1 MRSKVNV
8 SVPLCIYALSSWS
21 RYIAEV
27 RKTLWAVV
35 IGLLFGMMP
44 NAAASEIVIPGFA
57 TVNYPESVKLKKT
70 GCQNIP
76 FKYLTDENLVRE
88 NTVFLIAIAPQNS
101 KRVYGFVAWMSTQT
115 SMGENALPSMARI
128 GVLQLK
134 VCRKAFKYSSQATR
148 KTPAITPG
156 NHRIF
161 FNAGNVDPVTG
172 SILGEKIEI
181 IREIEFY

>member
-1 MRSKVNV
+1 MWTIV
-8 SVPLCIYALSSWS
+8 A
-21 RYIAEV
+21 A
-27 RKTLWAVV
+27 
-35 IGLLFGMMP
+35 LLFGCMP
-44 NAAASEIVIPGFA
+44 NAVASDIVIPGFA

-76 FKYLTDENLVRE
+76 FNYLTDENLARE

-128 GVLQLK
+128 GILQLK
-134 VCRKAFKYSSQATR
+134 VCRKAFMYSPKATR
-148 KTPAITPG
+148 KTPGIPPG

-161 FNAGNVDPVTG
+161 FSAGNVDPVTG
-172 SILGEKIEI
+172 NIVGEKIEI
-181 IREIEFY
+181 IREIKFY

>member
-1 MRSKVNV
+1 
-8 SVPLCIYALSSWS
+8 
-21 RYIAEV
+21 
-27 RKTLWAVV
+27 
-35 IGLLFGMMP
+35 MMP